1 MRAKKGRHRAPAKER
16 PYDAKGGSC
25 RCNGGRWNPLVVCA
39 QLFQHTAAA
48 RAGLKRVLLPGRN
61 RKDLEDVSEDV
72 RQRLE
77 FIFLDQVDDLIANGL
92 EAEPARQP
100 ESAQAA

>member
-1 MRAKKGRHRAPAKER
+1 M
-16 PYDAKGGSC
+16 C
-25 RCNGGRWNPLVVCA
+25 WNRIASSWIEVR
-39 QLFQHTAAA
+39 F
-48 RAGLKRVLLPGRN
+48 
-61 RKDLEDVSEDV
+61 EDVSEDV